1 MTTEAG
7 LPEVSLR
14 QLEIFAA
21 MMRGATTV
29 EAAERLHIS
38 QPAVSATLRQLETQ
52 LGLTLFE
59 RTGRR
64 LQPTA
69 EAKSLFEEIRPIFS
83 LMQGFS
89 QHARDMKLGMAG
101 RLKVISTPPLGY
113 SVAPV
118 ALRRFLDTRPNVSV
132 AFDVRRLE
140 QVREAVQSGQA
151 DIGLAIDHDR
161 QDVVNVDVLQRAHMV
176 ALVPRDSP
184 LALKPHLTALDLQG
198 EPLVGLELASNLG
211 QLVRKAYEQAGAIY
225 TPRIEVRYCAT
236 ATALAAQ
243 HLGVTVVDPYSATTQ
258 ASDALV
264 CKPFLPAC
272 EVNAVMYTRRGV
284 PYSGLLHSFM
294 SDLRAAF
301 ADSEVVRQNWVI
313 DKGVSDVEGRNPK

>member
-1 MTTEAG
+1 MTTEPG
-7 LPEVSLR
+7 LPDVSLR
-14 QLEIFAA
+14 LLEIFAA
-21 MMRGATTV
+21 MMRCATTV
-29 EAAERLHIS
+29 EAAEQLRIS
-38 QPAVSATLRQLETQ
+38 QPAVSAGLRQLETQ

-69 EAKSLFEEIRPIFS
+69 EAKALYDEIRPVFA
-83 LMQGFS
+83 LMRGFS
-89 QHARDMKLGMAG
+89 QRARDMKLGMAG
-101 RLKVISTPPLGY
+101 RLKVIATPPLGY

-118 ALRRFLDTRPNVSV
+118 ALRRFLEARPDVSV

-140 QVREAVQSGQA
+140 QVKDAVQSGQA

-161 QDVVNVDVLQRAHMV
+161 QTTVNVDVLQRAHMV
-176 ALVPRDSP
+176 ALVPKGSP
-184 LALKPHLTALDLQG
+184 LAAKPHLTALDLQA
-198 EPLVGLELASNLG
+198 EPLVGLEMGSNLG
-211 QLVRKAYEQAGAIY
+211 QLVRKAYEQVGATY
-225 TPRIEVRYCAT
+225 APRIEVRYCAT

-243 HLGVTVVDPYSATTQ
+243 HLGVTVVDPYSATTH
-258 ASDALV
+258 ATDALV

-272 EVNAVMYTRRGV
+272 EVKAVMYTRRGV

-301 ADSEVVRQNWVI
+301 ADSDLLIAEPPR
-313 DKGVSDVEGRNPK
+313 S